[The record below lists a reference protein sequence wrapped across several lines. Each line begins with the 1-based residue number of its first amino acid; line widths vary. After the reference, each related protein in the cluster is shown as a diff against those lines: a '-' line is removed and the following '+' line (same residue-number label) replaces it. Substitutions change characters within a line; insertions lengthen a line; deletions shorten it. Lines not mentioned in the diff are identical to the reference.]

1 MSGMPYVRDVRDV
14 RRVLRLVERGTMPSA
29 VTAKHLAANGIP
41 ADDAENVRY
50 LLEALEFVTD
60 TGAPTSVWVGY
71 RESDDRALV
80 LAEALRTAYGPLV
93 EVAATGAD
101 AVAEV
106 ATGCADVEDGRVDD
120 VVATFLALHELSDAA
135 DASPAAPAARIARQ
149 GRAVVGDVS
158 RLLQVSVGEFD
169 AARVCLE
176 HDLTRPAVVSA
187 WSSLAALAFAHLA
200 ADDFAV
206 LRTSGR
212 RAAMASDELMRRV
225 DGAELIE
232 LLVVA
237 GLVGPDD
244 RTQLEALLAE
254 RDDCAHPAVPAP
266 DRDRA
271 AAYLNSVL
279 GQAHQLTQHPLGQS
293 TSAPE
298 PTATPAE
305 PVSAP

>member
-1 MSGMPYVRDVRDV
+1 MSGMPYVSDVRDV
-14 RRVLRLVERGTMPSA
+14 RRVLRLVQRGTMPSA
-29 VTAKHLAANGIP
+29 VTAKHLTANGIP
-41 ADDAENVRY
+41 ADDAEHVRH
-50 LLEALEFVTD
+50 LLEALDFVTD
-60 TGAPTSVWVGY
+60 VGTPTSVWVGY
-71 RESDDRALV
+71 RESDDRALI

-93 EVAATGAD
+93 EAADTSAGA
-101 AVAEV
+101 VTEV
-106 ATGCADVEDGRVDD
+106 VSGSADVDSAHVED
-120 VVATFLALHELSDAA
+120 VVATFLALHELCDPASD
-135 DASPAAPAARIARQ
+135 SPAAPAVRPARQ

-158 RLLQVSVGEFD
+158 RLLQVSVSEFD

-212 RAAMASDELMRRV
+212 RSAMESDELMRKV

-237 GLVGPDD
+237 RLVGPDD
-244 RTQLEALLAE
+244 RAQLEALLAE

-279 GQAHQLTQHPLGQS
+279 GQAHQLTQHPLGH
-293 TSAPE
+293 TASAVPKD
-298 PTATPAE
+298 E
-305 PVSAP
+305 PVSAS